1 MRQTVIQSVTTITL
15 VVVSI
20 LLNDVV
26 LSFQPVSRILIST
39 TTRYNQGLFSFL
51 LQSTMNSDATSS
63 NDEKRQTSEKMT
75 QEKSIEKKRNDEKL
89 AMPWSDIQ
97 NEALRDNIA
106 KYTVMIPLKAED
118 KSKEGEQSQVFALW
132 RTMLKDVPE
141 IAGYPIDFLQQ
152 MHARQIQNSETL
164 LEVTPALLP
173 YLEDYEFAAAG
184 GVSGKIY
191 GVPGLADGTRIET
204 SQVTNIEVTLPQG
217 FVRTSDGLAAYEVG
231 RPKREEFSNSDTI
244 STSLRTGGELLKNVQ
259 NTGSSIENISVE
271 DADGMLAR
279 LGATTGILLAGATA
293 INMLSHHLTVN
304 VFWV

>member
-152 MHARQIQNSETL
+152 MHVRVQLRLVAAASGGYVIF
-164 LEVTPALLP
+164 LEEYNNCMGISCTTYGHQYALLP
-173 YLEDYEFAAAG
+173 
-184 GVSGKIY
+184 
-191 GVPGLADGTRIET
+191 
-204 SQVTNIEVTLPQG
+204 
-217 FVRTSDGLAAYEVG
+217 
-231 RPKREEFSNSDTI
+231 FSF
-244 STSLRTGGELLKNVQ
+244 R
-259 NTGSSIENISVE
+259 SSMQTPSS
-271 DADGMLAR
+271 R
-279 LGATTGILLAGATA
+279 
-293 INMLSHHLTVN
+293 
-304 VFWV
+304 

>member
-1 MRQTVIQSVTTITL
+1 MRQTLVQSVTTITL

-63 NDEKRQTSEKMT
+63 NDEKRQTSEIVT
-75 QEKSIEKKRNDEKL
+75 QEKSIEKKRDDEKL

-118 KSKEGEQSQVFALW
+118 ESKEGEQSQVFALW

-217 FVRTSDGLAAYEVG
+217 L
-231 RPKREEFSNSDTI
+231 
-244 STSLRTGGELLKNVQ
+244 TGWCW
-259 NTGSSIENISVE
+259 
-271 DADGMLAR
+271 R
-279 LGATTGILLAGATA
+279 
-293 INMLSHHLTVN
+293 
-304 VFWV
+304 

>member
-63 NDEKRQTSEKMT
+63 NDEKRQTSEKLT

-231 RPKREEFSNSDTI
+231 L
-244 STSLRTGGELLKNVQ
+244 SL
-259 NTGSSIENISVE
+259 IHI
-271 DADGMLAR
+271 
-279 LGATTGILLAGATA
+279 
-293 INMLSHHLTVN
+293 
-304 VFWV
+304 